1 MALSMSRR
9 ETLAC
14 AVPLQGERDGREAVV
29 RGRTPQARQP
39 KLVELVH
46 LVGELAVVLYDVDIV
61 GARQETGKG
70 GGVGVP

>member
-1 MALSMSRR
+1 MALSMSGR
-9 ETLAC
+9 ESLAC
-14 AVPLQGERDGREAVV
+14 AVPLSGKRDGGVAVV

-46 LVGELAVVLYDVDIV
+46 LVGELAVVLYDVDVV

-70 GGVGVP
+70 GGIGVP